1 MSAIETKT
9 LQQKAISA
17 LRVLSIDAI
26 ETARSGH
33 PGLPMGAAPMAYA
46 LWVHHLRH
54 DPGDPEWPDRDRFIL
69 SAGHGSALLYSLLH
83 LTGYDLS
90 LEELKQF
97 RQWGSQTPGH
107 PEYGHTPGVEA
118 TTGPLGQGIAMA
130 VGMAMAER
138 HLAARLNRPGFP
150 IVDHHTYV
158 LASDGDLMEGV
169 SQEASSLAGHL
180 KLGKLIVLYDSNG
193 ISLDGSTS
201 LAFTENVRLRYE
213 AYGWHT
219 LLVENGN
226 DVDAILG
233 ALETAKAVTDRPS
246 LIEVRTVIGYGSPTL
261 QGTSRV
267 HGAPLG
273 PEELRRT
280 KEFYGWDSPPFH
292 IPEDVRDHFLEVRN
306 RGSQASAA
314 WREMFAAY
322 RQAHPDLAK
331 QFEDAWRE
339 GLPSGWEEALPRFP
353 EGGPAMAT
361 RDASHRAIQG
371 IARVVPWWIGGS
383 ADLASSNKTAI
394 ADEPAFGPPDY
405 SGRNIWFGVREHA
418 MGAILNGM
426 ALHGGLRVFGA
437 TFLVFSDYMRPAMRL
452 AALMG
457 LRVVY
462 VLTHDSLAVGED
474 GPTHQPVEH
483 LAALRAIPGMTV
495 FRPADARETA
505 AAYRYALDR
514 AGGPTAIVL
523 TRQALPLLPRGDDT
537 ENDIYEGV
545 ARGAY
550 VVADS
555 PDPQAILIATGSE
568 VHLALAAHRALAEAG
583 IPTRVVSMPSW
594 ERFEAQT
601 EAEKDRILPPHLEAR
616 VAIEL
621 GRSLGWERYVGKGG
635 RILSVDTFGASAP
648 GDIVVENYGFTVE
661 NVVEAVR
668 AVIEERG

>member
-331 QFEDAWRE
+331 HFEDAWRE

-601 EAEKDRILPPHLEAR
+601 EAEKDRILLPHLEAR

-668 AVIEERG
+668 AVIEERR